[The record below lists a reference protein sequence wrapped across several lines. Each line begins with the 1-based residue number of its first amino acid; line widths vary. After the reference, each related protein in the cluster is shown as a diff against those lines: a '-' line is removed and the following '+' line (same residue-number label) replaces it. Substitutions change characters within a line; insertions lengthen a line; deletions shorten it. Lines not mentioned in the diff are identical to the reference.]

1 MKWMIFGAACLLG
14 TAQHFLYEPLGRP
27 AALRWLLPTSES
39 PWEHF
44 KLAFWPLCAALA
56 LWGGL
61 QGAAAGTIL
70 CACCL
75 GASHA
80 FCTMMGIYFFY
91 RAALG
96 VKRPVLWTDIGNFY
110 VTMLLG
116 WRLGLRTLGGSF
128 GLLQAALAAA
138 VLLGWWAV
146 FLLPERKA
154 PGWPLF
160 ADPAAPKNKRNRE

>member
-1 MKWMIFGAACLLG
+1 MIFGAACLVG
-14 TAQHFLYEPLGRP
+14 MAQHFLYEPLGRP
-27 AALRWLLPTSES
+27 AALRWLLPTAES

-96 VKRPVLWTDIGNFY
+96 VKRPVLWADIGNFY

-116 WRLGLRTLGGSF
+116 WRLGLRALGGSRRRRWRRRRCWAGGRYF
-128 GLLQAALAAA
+128 CCRSGKRRAGRCLQTRR
-138 VLLGWWAV
+138 
-146 FLLPERKA
+146 P
-154 PGWPLF
+154 
-160 ADPAAPKNKRNRE
+160 

>member
-1 MKWMIFGAACLLG
+1 MIFGAACLLG
-14 TAQHFLYEPLGRP
+14 TVQHFLYEPLGRP

-44 KLAFWPLCAALA
+44 KLAFWPLCAGLA

-61 QGAAAGTIL
+61 QGAAACAVL

-75 GASHA
+75 AASHA

-96 VKRPVLWTDIGNFY
+96 VKRAVLWVDIGNFY

-116 WRLGLRTLGGSF
+116 WRLGLRTLSGCF

-138 VLLGWWAV
+138 VLLGWVAA
-146 FLLPERKA
+146 FLLPEDKT
-154 PGWPLF
+154 PVWPLF
-160 ADPAAPKNKRNRE
+160 ADPAAAKNKGNRE